1 MQSQVIFKTDGQL
14 KRAAQKKAKQEGI
27 SLKMVL
33 NHCMKDYVDGKIHF
47 YFSYQ
52 KEPEV
57 EVLQVSPDLQK
68 KMDKI
73 ADLLK

>member
-1 MQSQVIFKTDGQL
+1 MQSQVIFKTEQNL
-14 KRAAQKKAKQEGI
+14 KKAALKKAKKEGM

-57 EVLQVSPDLQK
+57 EILEVTPDLQK
-68 KMDKI
+68 KIDKI
-73 ADLLK
+73 VDLLK